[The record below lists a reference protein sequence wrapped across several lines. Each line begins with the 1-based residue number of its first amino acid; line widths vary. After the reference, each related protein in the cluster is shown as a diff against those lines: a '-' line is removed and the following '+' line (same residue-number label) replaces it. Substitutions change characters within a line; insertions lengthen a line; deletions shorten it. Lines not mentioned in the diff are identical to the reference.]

1 MSEARAATGRR
12 TDLVKESQSQK
23 RTKPIIRESI
33 MPDDPAAD
41 RFACDPTRPI
51 LTGDCM
57 DGQGKCMWPS
67 GDVFEGGWRSGKHHG
82 EGTFTWKSGS
92 AYAGAWEGGL
102 IHGEG
107 RMAYA
112 TGVAYSGG
120 WVRGK
125 SEGGG
130 RWAWAV
136 GAAWSGPFAQG
147 APAKGAAGEWT
158 FPAAWGLP
166 TVRGAGPSP
175 AERKDAGAG
184 FARWRAAAERAAMGA
199 EEECSPGKEVVVAAA
214 AVVKRATSIKT
225 MKGAGRA
232 GSQKTTRPS
241 SRGGRGGCVCGADRM
256 PNMACICGPSRE
268 DARNKRRTSG
278 AISLR
283 KNDPRVALRPGT
295 SDRASGRSKG
305 VGAGMLR
312 PATSKQSSFSR
323 AGANKAPPGKKLPPM
338 PQKRGFG
345 GRMMGGLG
353 AIAGSP
359 AAVAR
364 RVLGAATPRKTPR
377 KASVDGGG
385 ASLATPRSNLLARW
399 GSSARNVFGKSSK
412 SGGDRK
418 SSLSKEQP
426 VSPPPTAASRW
437 AKLAQVVAPQ
447 AKKQSA
453 WRNLM
458 GNLGFKSFKFKG
470 FGSGGGGGASSK
482 KIAPAKPAVA
492 S

>member
-1 MSEARAATGRR
+1 
-12 TDLVKESQSQK
+12 
-23 RTKPIIRESI
+23 
-33 MPDDPAAD
+33 MPDDPEAD
-41 RFACDPTRPI
+41 RFACDPTRPV

-57 DGQGKCMWPS
+57 DGQGKCVWPS

-92 AYAGAWEGGL
+92 EYAGAWEGGL

-130 RWAWAV
+130 RWAWAA

-147 APAKGAAGEWT
+147 APAKGEAGEWT
-158 FPAAWGLP
+158 FPAPWGLP
-166 TVRGAGPSP
+166 AVRGAGPSP

-184 FARWRAAAERAAMGA
+184 FARWRAAAERAAMAA
-199 EEECSPGKEVVVAAA
+199 EEAHSPGTEVVAVAVVT
-214 AVVKRATSIKT
+214 VVKRATSMKA
-225 MKGAGRA
+225 MKGGAGVGAGGGRA
-232 GSQKTTRPS
+232 GSQKTTKQQRPS

-256 PNMACICGPSRE
+256 PNMACICGPSKE

-323 AGANKAPPGKKLPPM
+323 AGANKAPPGSKLAPI

-345 GRMMGGLG
+345 GRMVGGLG

-359 AAVAR
+359 VAVVR
-364 RVLGAATPRKTPR
+364 RVLGAATPRRTPR
-377 KASVDGGG
+377 KASVDGGNE
-385 ASLATPRSNLLARW
+385 TPRSNLLARW
-399 GSSARNVFGKSSK
+399 GSSARNVFGKSGSK
-412 SGGDRK
+412 SGGNRK

-470 FGSGGGGGASSK
+470 FGSGGGGASSK
-482 KIAPAKPAVA
+482 KVAPAKPAVA